1 MNQKAEYCNCCG
13 FIKQDNPVKICKSM
27 SDINNVGISTFLYFQ
42 TLKNLSILLIL
53 AFIFYGCY
61 AMITNIISSLPAN
74 AALSTLRNYT
84 AKDFLIISIA
94 PKEKYAT
101 ETDQTFLIIQCW
113 IGMGLLIVWMIAL
126 IFMKYYEK
134 EE

>member
-1 MNQKAEYCNCCG
+1 
-13 FIKQDNPVKICKSM
+13 M
-27 SDINNVGISTFLYFQ
+27 SNINNVGISTFLYFQ

-53 AFIFYGCY
+53 AFIFYGCF
-61 AMITNIISSLPAN
+61 AIVTNIISSLPAN
-74 AALSTLRNYT
+74 AALSTLSNYT
-84 AKDFLIISIA
+84 PKDFLIISIA
-94 PKEKYAT
+94 PKEKYGT

-113 IGMGLLIVWMIAL
+113 IGMALLIVWMTAL